1 MQGDFNLSYFADGV
15 LPAAFMIGLMGTS
28 ALLTSLTA
36 RFNPFR
42 LIGDAADPLCCMI
55 CILESRNTPACCG
68 FWHVFCAGCAQA
80 KLMLFLHHP
89 SRQCVA
95 GPENPC

>member
-1 MQGDFNLSYFADGV
+1 MVRRVQGDFNLSYFADGV

-42 LIGDAADPLCCMI
+42 LIGETAAGYH
-55 CILESRNTPACCG
+55 T
-68 FWHVFCAGCAQA
+68 
-80 KLMLFLHHP
+80 
-89 SRQCVA
+89 
-95 GPENPC
+95 